1 MVHRVQLLAQACTEL
16 CFAVGQTGTK
26 LDRGRAR
33 ERRKGEGPYLSLP
46 KSQPPV
52 MAQGG
57 WGMQIR
63 SFRMANQESG
73 EGIWVHPCPAC
84 EHVCGVLGP
93 LSRNITLGGH
103 LRVPRSGLTRP
114 ILPAAPHPFEER
126 VLTRPLPPAPGLSL
140 SATRRPGECAELCN
154 RKLSKLVRPPRSA
167 RVRATSLGWNRT
179 APLVRRPPCLPPRAS
194 WLLADCGSV
203 PRGSSRAWK
212 LLHCSELSK
221 STHHLI
227 RRGA

>member
-1 MVHRVQLLAQACTEL
+1 M
-16 CFAVGQTGTK
+16 
-26 LDRGRAR
+26 
-33 ERRKGEGPYLSLP
+33 GPP
-46 KSQPPV
+46 
-52 MAQGG
+52 
-57 WGMQIR
+57 
-63 SFRMANQESG
+63 N
-73 EGIWVHPCPAC
+73 HPCPAC

-103 LRVPRSGLTRP
+103 LRVPHSGLTRP
-114 ILPAAPHPFEER
+114 ILPAAPHPFAEP
-126 VLTRPLPPAPGLSL
+126 VFICPLPRPSL
-140 SATRRPGECAELCN
+140 SAPRRPRECAELCN
-154 RKLSKLVRPPRSA
+154 RKPSKLVRPPRSA
-167 RVRATSLGWNRT
+167 RVREANLGWDRT

-227 RRGA
+227 RWGAGAQRAGALLAAPPHPSPARALGVRVRPPSAPHPWQTKGLGTVAAWPPTLRGGCCVRCGSRGRRAQWRWARRCA